1 MRQNNVFRLW
11 DSVILKIEVK
21 LPFIAGRV
29 SPSSVEFLQAAE
41 ML

>member
-1 MRQNNVFRLW
+1 MHQKDVFRLW

-21 LPFIAGRV
+21 LPFIARRV
-29 SPSSVEFLQAAE
+29 SPSAVEVVQAAE